1 MIGRAPQQGQGI
13 GMPDF
18 FWLNGLA
25 GGNNRY
31 TQSGGVVALAGGA
44 QAGSPILG
52 GPNAQG
58 IEPALIRITTV
69 VTAADSFQ
77 LINAAAGKT
86 LLIHNPT
93 ANAVA
98 IFANSVVNKITG
110 VVDVLNGL
118 ANGTALS
125 IPAGK
130 IGLFFCAADG
140 FWAGSPLP

>member
-1 MIGRAPQQGQGI
+1 MIGRPPRVGSGI
-13 GMPDF
+13 GPQDG
-18 FWLNGLA
+18 FWLNALA

-31 TQSGGVVALAGGA
+31 AQSGVVALAGGA
-44 QAGSPILG
+44 QAASPILG
-52 GPNAQG
+52 GANAQG
-58 IEPALIRITTV
+58 IEPAIIRISTV

-77 LINAAAGKT
+77 LINAIAGKT

-98 IFANSVVNKITG
+98 IFASPTVNKATG
-110 VVDVLNGL
+110 VVDVINGL

-130 IGLFFCAADG
+130 IGLFFCAQDG
-140 FWAGSPLP
+140 FWSGSPLP